1 MAVKPIVKMGNP
13 VLLKPASPVTNIRA
27 PEIRELIQDMFDSL
41 EAVGGVGLAAPQIA
55 VGLQVVI
62 VKIPKARM
70 ALEENQS
77 VENVGPK
84 TFINPTIEGIGA
96 ADQLGWEGC
105 LSVPGLRGLVPRYPS
120 IHFTAQDPEGNEID
134 QVIDGFYARVLQHE
148 CDHLSGILY
157 PQRMTDLKHLVYEEE
172 MNSFLDYYSSVD
184 GNI

>member
-13 VLLKPASPVTNIRA
+13 VLLKPAAPVTDIHA
-27 PEIRELIQDMFDSL
+27 PEIRALIQDMFDSL
-41 EAVGGVGLAAPQIA
+41 EAVGGVGLAAPQID

-77 VENVGPK
+77 TGDVGPK
-84 TFINPTIEGIGA
+84 VLINPVIKEIGT

-105 LSVPGLRGLVPRYPS
+105 LSVPGLRGLVPRFSS
-120 IHFTAQDPEGNEID
+120 IHLKAQDLQGNEID
-134 QVIDGFYARVLQHE
+134 QMVNGFYARVLQHE

-172 MNSFLDYYSSVD
+172 MNSFMDYYSSVD